1 MTPFMDGDQEFAQ
14 IRLEA
19 LRARFNARAAGWWR
33 VSVDSRELNLVAF
46 SAAADMPVEVGSGF
60 AEATRSVSLQ
70 AVELGIVKAVISR
83 EVSVSRLSEISP
95 ESGSGLWLR
104 RFEAVRSVAV
114 PIRDDRGNTR
124 DVVSLALA
132 ELSPDDE
139 SVSRIILE
147 TASSWPEFADPGLGG
162 SLPRQ

>member
-1 MTPFMDGDQEFAQ
+1 MDRNQGFSR

-33 VSVDSRELNLVAF
+33 VAADSRELKLVAF
-46 SAAADMPVEVGSGF
+46 AAAADMPVEVSSGF
-60 AEATRSVSLQ
+60 AETTRSVSLQ
-70 AVELGIVKAVISR
+70 AVELGIVKAAISKA
-83 EVSVSRLSEISP
+83 VSVSRLSEISP

-139 SVSRIILE
+139 SVSRVILE
-147 TASSWPEFADPGLGG
+147 TASSWP
-162 SLPRQ
+162 